1 MLYAL
6 LFYIIF
12 APGLA
17 FYKQKTTQV
26 MNRIITVLVTIF
38 ILLLLYIWISH
49 VWGSDNPRRPN
60 EIVDAR
66 QNEMGDGLIA
76 DADSTLHTDI
86 TETPAQEPNTSA
98 NEFDT
103 DRKSDTDEVTSPG
116 KASHEAVTEE
126 KKKEEPKP
134 VVTKSNE
141 QPKKVTTGNTPAKTT
156 SNTSAAKSASTATKS
171 ATEPAK
177 PVSSASNTGG
187 KHLVIAGNFSQLVN
201 AQQRV
206 DELKRAGFKDTEIIN
221 FDLSE
226 YHTVCVGR
234 FSDVNE
240 ARKLVKKLK
249 DYHKIDA
256 YVRIGG

>member
-1 MLYAL
+1 
-6 LFYIIF
+6 
-12 APGLA
+12 
-17 FYKQKTTQV
+17 
-26 MNRIITVLVTIF
+26 MNRIITILVTIF

-76 DADSTLHTDI
+76 DADTTLHTDI
-86 TETPAQEPNTSA
+86 TEAPSEEPSA
-98 NEFDT
+98 SNDEFDT
-103 DRKSDTDEVTSPG
+103 DRKITSEVASDDTKS
-116 KASHEAVTEE
+116 KEE
-126 KKKEEPKP
+126 TTTPATKKEEAKP
-134 VVTKSNE
+134 VVTKTE
-141 QPKKVTTGNTPAKTT
+141 EKPKAVATNNTIAKTNTNSSAAKTT
-156 SNTSAAKSASTATKS
+156 EAKPATSKPSTTKPVTAAPKTVSAPVTSASST
-171 ATEPAK
+171 
-177 PVSSASNTGG
+177 NG

-201 AQQRV
+201 AQQRA
-206 DELKRAGFKDTEIIN
+206 DELKKAGFKETEIIN

>member
-1 MLYAL
+1 
-6 LFYIIF
+6 
-12 APGLA
+12 
-17 FYKQKTTQV
+17 
-26 MNRIITVLVTIF
+26 MNRIITILVTIF

-49 VWGSDNPRRPN
+49 VWGSDNPRHPN

-66 QNEMGDGLIA
+66 QNEMGDGLMA
-76 DADSTLHTDI
+76 DADTTLHTDV
-86 TETPAQEPNTSA
+86 TETPNQEPTTSTD
-98 NEFDT
+98 EFDT
-103 DRKSDTDEVTSPG
+103 DRKADGEASTDNTPAT
-116 KASHEAVTEE
+116 KEAVVEE

-134 VVTKSNE
+134 VVTKPVE
-141 QPKKVTTGNTPAKTT
+141 QPKKVATNNTPAKTT
-156 SNTSAAKSASTATKS
+156 TNTSTAKSTAAATKPAATTTKAVS
-171 ATEPAK
+171 A

-201 AQQRV
+201 AQQRM

-240 ARKLVKKLK
+240 ARRLVKKLK

>member
-1 MLYAL
+1 
-6 LFYIIF
+6 
-12 APGLA
+12 
-17 FYKQKTTQV
+17 
-26 MNRIITVLVTIF
+26 MNRIITILVTIF

-66 QNEMGDGLIA
+66 QNEMGDGLMA
-76 DADSTLHTDI
+76 DADTTFHTDV
-86 TETPAQEPNTSA
+86 TETPTQDFPATND
-98 NEFDT
+98 EFNT
-103 DRKSDTDEVTSPG
+103 DRKAEGETVTDEAKPTQ
-116 KASHEAVTEE
+116 EAVKAEEKKEE
-126 KKKEEPKP
+126 KKKEDPKP
-134 VVTKSNE
+134 VTTSSPEKSK
-141 QPKKVTTGNTPAKTT
+141 PVTTNNTPPKTSSNTIAAKTNST
-156 SNTSAAKSASTATKS
+156 TTKPSTAAPKTVS
-171 ATEPAK
+171 A
-177 PVSSASNTGG
+177 PVSSASSTGG
-187 KHLVIAGNFSQLVN
+187 KHLVIAGNFSQLAN
-201 AQQRV
+201 AQQRA
-206 DELKRAGFKDTEIIN
+206 DELKRAGFKNTEIIN

>member
-1 MLYAL
+1 
-6 LFYIIF
+6 
-12 APGLA
+12 
-17 FYKQKTTQV
+17 
-26 MNRIITVLVTIF
+26 MNRIITILVTIF

-49 VWGSDNPRRPN
+49 VWGSDNPRLPN

-66 QNEMGDGLIA
+66 QNEMGDGLMA
-76 DADSTLHTDI
+76 DADTTLHTDI
-86 TETPAQEPNTSA
+86 TESPAEEPAATYD
-98 NEFDT
+98 EFNT
-103 DRKSDTDEVTSPG
+103 DRKAEGENVTDDN
-116 KASHEAVTEE
+116 KATQEAVKEPVKEE

-134 VVTKSNE
+134 VPAATPEKSK
-141 QPKKVTTGNTPAKTT
+141 PVTTNNTPPKTTTNTSTAKT
-156 SNTSAAKSASTATKS
+156 KSTATKPAIAAPKTVS
-171 ATEPAK
+171 A
-177 PVSSASNTGG
+177 PVTSASNTEG

-201 AQQRV
+201 AQQRA
-206 DELKRAGFKDTEIIN
+206 DELKRAGFKNTEIIN

-234 FSDVNE
+234 YSDVND

>member
-1 MLYAL
+1 
-6 LFYIIF
+6 
-12 APGLA
+12 
-17 FYKQKTTQV
+17 
-26 MNRIITVLVTIF
+26 MNRIITILVTIF

-49 VWGSDNPRRPN
+49 VWGSDNPRHPN

-66 QNEMGDGLIA
+66 QNEMGDGLMA
-76 DADSTLHTDI
+76 DADTTLHTDV
-86 TETPAQEPNTSA
+86 TEKPLSEPTNSDDEY
-98 NEFDT
+98 NT
-103 DRKSDTDEVTSPG
+103 DRKAEGESSATSTAVT
-116 KASHEAVTEE
+116 HEAVVEE

-134 VVTKSNE
+134 AA
-141 QPKKVTTGNTPAKTT
+141 PKKVEEQKKVAANNTPPKTSANTPAAKTT
-156 SNTSAAKSASTATKS
+156 SGAAKPVATPKTTSA
-171 ATEPAK
+171 

-201 AQQRV
+201 AQQRM
-206 DELKRAGFKDTEIIN
+206 DELKKAGFKDTEIIN

-240 ARKLVKKLK
+240 ARRLVKKLK

>member
-1 MLYAL
+1 
-6 LFYIIF
+6 
-12 APGLA
+12 
-17 FYKQKTTQV
+17 
-26 MNRIITVLVTIF
+26 MNRIITILVTIF

-49 VWGSDNPRRPN
+49 VWGSDNPRHPN

-66 QNEMGDGLIA
+66 QNEMGDGLMA
-76 DADSTLHTDI
+76 DADTTLHNDV
-86 TETPAQEPNTSA
+86 TEAPAQEPAAST

-103 DRKSDTDEVTSPG
+103 DRKVEGESSSDNTT
-116 KASHEAVTEE
+116 ASHEAVADD

-134 VVTKSNE
+134 VVTKPIE
-141 QPKKVTTGNTPAKTT
+141 EPKKVATNNTATKTTTNTSTAKSTAAATKPAATPAKPV
-156 SNTSAAKSASTATKS
+156 ST
-171 ATEPAK
+171 

-206 DELKRAGFKDTEIIN
+206 DELKRAGFKDAEIIN

-240 ARKLVKKLK
+240 ARRMVKKLK

>member
-1 MLYAL
+1 
-6 LFYIIF
+6 
-12 APGLA
+12 
-17 FYKQKTTQV
+17 
-26 MNRIITVLVTIF
+26 MNRIITILVTIF

-66 QNEMGDGLIA
+66 ENEIGDGLMA
-76 DADSTLHTDI
+76 DADTTLHTDI
-86 TETPAQEPNTSA
+86 TEAPAEDQPSA
-98 NEFDT
+98 SNDEFDT
-103 DRKSDTDEVTSPG
+103 DRKVNGEAASDDTKSSEETTPSVT
-116 KASHEAVTEE
+116 
-126 KKKEEPKP
+126 KKEEPKP
-134 VVTKSNE
+134 AVTKTE
-141 QPKKVTTGNTPAKTT
+141 EKPKAVATNNTAAKSTSGSTAAKTT
-156 SNTSAAKSASTATKS
+156 EASKPAPTKTTTTKTATPKTVS
-171 ATEPAK
+171 A
-177 PVSSASNTGG
+177 PVTSASNTNGQ
-187 KHLVIAGNFSQLVN
+187 HLVIAGNFSQLVN
-201 AQQRV
+201 AQQRAS
-206 DELKRAGFKDTEIIN
+206 ELKKAGFKDTEIIN

>member
-1 MLYAL
+1 
-6 LFYIIF
+6 
-12 APGLA
+12 
-17 FYKQKTTQV
+17 
-26 MNRIITVLVTIF
+26 MNRIITILVTIF

-49 VWGSDNPRRPN
+49 VWGSDNPRHPN

-66 QNEMGDGLIA
+66 QNEMGDGLMA
-76 DADSTLHTDI
+76 DADSSLHTDI
-86 TETPAQEPNTSA
+86 TEKPAQEPAASSD
-98 NEFDT
+98 EFNT
-103 DRKSDTDEVTSPG
+103 DRKTEGQATTENTKSTPETGV
-116 KASHEAVTEE
+116 EE
-126 KKKEEPKP
+126 KKKEETKP
-134 VVTKSNE
+134 VVTKPVE
-141 QPKKVTTGNTPAKTT
+141 QPKKVAANTTPAKSTSNTPA
-156 SNTSAAKSASTATKS
+156 AKSNAVATKPAATPASTKAVS
-171 ATEPAK
+171 A
-177 PVSSASNTGG
+177 PVSSASGTGG

-206 DELKRAGFKDTEIIN
+206 DELKKAGFKEAEIIN

-240 ARKLVKKLK
+240 ARRMVKKLK